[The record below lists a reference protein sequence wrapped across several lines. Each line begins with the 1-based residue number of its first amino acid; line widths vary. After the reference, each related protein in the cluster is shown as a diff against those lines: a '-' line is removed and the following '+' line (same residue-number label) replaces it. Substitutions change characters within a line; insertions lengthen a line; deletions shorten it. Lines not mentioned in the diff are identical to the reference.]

1 MDGVLSRRAFIGAV
15 AGTSLSSLGLN
26 VARAQAPALNILS
39 HRVHQQVATSA
50 DRPGGDITADWVKRN
65 GRPLSWI
72 TLDNAPL
79 HDRLQRE
86 LVLGET
92 SIDAAYVLNTAIS
105 PRLLNLLEPLE
116 THVATAPVEDFPD
129 IAAGMVEAVTID
141 GSLRAIPIRHATVG
155 LFYNEAL
162 FEEQGIAAPPKT
174 IEELIEMAGRLTY
187 RRPDGT
193 PVNGFAFQGNSHFN
207 FLTMAFA
214 YDAPLISPDRTLLP
228 NEAGMV
234 AMFQALKTMFE
245 KKILPRNFSA
255 MSQDDVFTMVQNGRV
270 AMALA
275 IMGRYADFNDPKKS
289 QYPGKIKLV
298 PVVASA
304 DVKEKVPLVA
314 TSDFWSIAIPKNAGN
329 KDLTWSLIR
338 DLASKD
344 GTLRQ
349 ALNGN
354 GPVRSSVYS
363 DQRLVAAVPQA
374 RVEAAVLPYAR
385 PPLPIFA
392 EAQRAADIMM
402 QTSQGVVV
410 GVMPPAAAVKELRS
424 KISPLLKA

>member
-1 MDGVLSRRAFIGAV
+1 MGGTLSRRALIGAA
-15 AGTSLSSLGLN
+15 AGTSLASLGWN
-26 VARAQAPALNILS
+26 TARAQAPALNILS

-50 DRPGGDITADWVKRN
+50 DRPGGDVTADWVKRN

-72 TLDNAPL
+72 TQDNGPL

-116 THVATAPVEDFPD
+116 SHMATAPVEDFSD
-129 IAAGMVEAVTID
+129 VAAGMVKAVTVD

-162 FEEQGIAAPPKT
+162 FAEQGIAGPPKT
-174 IEELIEMAGRLTY
+174 MEELIDFAGKLTY

-214 YDAPLISPDRTLLP
+214 YDAPLIAPDLTLLP
-228 NEAGMV
+228 NEAGIV
-234 AMFQALKTMFE
+234 AMFQALQTMFE

-255 MSQDDVFTMVQNGRV
+255 MSQDDVFTMLQNGRV
-270 AMALA
+270 AMAFA

-289 QYPGKIKLV
+289 QFPGQIKLV

-304 DVKEKVPLVA
+304 AVREKVPLVA
-314 TSDFWSIAIPKNAGN
+314 TSDFWSVGIPKNARN

-338 DLASKD
+338 ELTSRD

-354 GPVRSSVYS
+354 GPVRSAVYA
-363 DQRLVAAVPQA
+363 DPRLVAAVPQA
-374 RVEAAVLPYAR
+374 RIEAAVLPYAR

-392 EAQRAADIMM
+392 EAQRAADVMM

-410 GVMPPAAAVKELRS
+410 GIMTPADAVKELKS